1 LSNSL
6 SEVDLKFNFKLQ
18 KHIFMSWI
26 TKLFPFLLW
35 IKDLSNPRTI
45 KADFL
50 AGLTVGF
57 VIVPQS
63 MAYAQLAGLGP
74 QYGLYAA
81 FLPVLVGA
89 VMGSSRQLST
99 GPVAVVSL
107 LTAAALGEI
116 VTDPSSYA
124 VYAALLALIVG
135 LFQFSLGILR
145 LGFVINFLSHPVVTG
160 FTSAAAIIIGASQLP
175 KVFGIRVISSND
187 TDWESACQPLS
198 LADRVANSEVGGLH
212 TICNADQSYE
222 TIARLFEAALFYTH
236 LPTLAMAL
244 MGLIGIVILQRYF
257 PKLPAILTVAVLSTA
272 TSFLIDYQGMGGAIV
287 NSINIDGLFSF
298 KIPRFD
304 FNAMGTLFV
313 YAITISLIG
322 FMEAISVAKSMAAS
336 TKQRLDINQEL
347 IGQGLSNVT
356 SSFFQGY
363 PVSGSF
369 SRSAVNLTAGAVTG
383 FSSVVTAVIVG
394 VTILWL
400 TPLLYHLPLA
410 TLAAI
415 ILMSVASLIHFAPLK
430 HAWKVEK
437 HDGLVGLLT
446 FVMTLVFA
454 PHLENGIAFGVIMSL
469 GLFLYRTMEPKF
481 TELSVQHGSIIAS
494 SFISDSDEVSQ
505 SVKLA
510 QWSGSLYFAN
520 AAYFETKLLEL
531 IAKNNENLRY
541 IIVDVAAIVQIDASG
556 EQVLSSLVE
565 TCSNSGVEILF
576 ARTERL
582 EAELF
587 RSGFKKRFGNNR
599 FFDLRADALKHVWQE
614 LEDSKKEEE
623 QTQAEG
629 LNNAIASN

>member
-1 LSNSL
+1 
-6 SEVDLKFNFKLQ
+6 
-18 KHIFMSWI
+18 MSWI

-623 QTQAEG
+623 QTQAEE
-629 LNNAIASN
+629 LNDAIASN

>member
-1 LSNSL
+1 
-6 SEVDLKFNFKLQ
+6 
-18 KHIFMSWI
+18 MSWI

-35 IKDLSNPRTI
+35 IKDLSNPKTL
-45 KADFL
+45 KADIL

-81 FLPVLVGA
+81 FLPVLVAA

-135 LFQFSLGILR
+135 LFQFLLGVLR
-145 LGFVINFLSHPVVTG
+145 LGFVVNFLSHPVVTG

-187 TDWESACQPLS
+187 SDWVSACQTLS
-198 LADRVANSEVGGLH
+198 IPERIESGDVGGLH

-222 TIARLFEAALFYTH
+222 TIARLLEAAFYFTH

-244 MGLIGIVILQRYF
+244 MGMVGILILQRFF
-257 PKLPAILTVAVLSTA
+257 PRMPAILTVAVLSTA
-272 TSFLIDYQGMGGAIV
+272 ASFLIDYQGMGGTIV
-287 NSINIDGLFSF
+287 NSININGLFSF

-304 FNAMGTLFV
+304 FNVMGTLFV

-336 TKQRLDINQEL
+336 TKQRLDVNQEL

-356 SSFFQGY
+356 ASFFQGY

-383 FSSVVTAVIVG
+383 FSSVVTAAIVG
-394 VTILWL
+394 ITILWL

-454 PHLENGIAFGVIMSL
+454 PNLENGIAFGVIMSL
-469 GLFLYRTMEPKF
+469 GLFLYRTMEPNF
-481 TELSVQHGSIIAS
+481 SELSVEHGSIIAS
-494 SFISDSDEVSQ
+494 RFADDSNEASNI
-505 SVKLA
+505 VKVA
-510 QWSGSLYFAN
+510 KWSGSLYFAN

-531 IAKNNENLRY
+531 IAKNKTC
-541 IIVDVAAIVQIDASG
+541 IW
-556 EQVLSSLVE
+556 LSSARAI
-565 TCSNSGVEILF
+565 CLF
-576 ARTERL
+576 
-582 EAELF
+582 
-587 RSGFKKRFGNNR
+587 
-599 FFDLRADALKHVWQE
+599 
-614 LEDSKKEEE
+614 
-623 QTQAEG
+623 
-629 LNNAIASN
+629 

>member
-1 LSNSL
+1 
-6 SEVDLKFNFKLQ
+6 
-18 KHIFMSWI
+18 MSWI

-35 IKDLSNPRTI
+35 IKDLSNPKTL
-45 KADFL
+45 KADIL

-81 FLPVLVGA
+81 FLPVLVAA

-135 LFQFSLGILR
+135 LFQFLLGVLR
-145 LGFVINFLSHPVVTG
+145 LGFVVNFLSHPVVTG

-187 TDWESACQPLS
+187 SDWVSACQTLS
-198 LADRVANSEVGGLH
+198 IPERIESGDVGGLH

-222 TIARLFEAALFYTH
+222 TIARLLEAAFYFTH
-236 LPTLAMAL
+236 LPTLGMAL
-244 MGLIGIVILQRYF
+244 MGVVGILILQRFF
-257 PKLPAILTVAVLSTA
+257 PRMPAILTVAVLSTA
-272 TSFLIDYQGMGGAIV
+272 ASFLIDYQGMGGTIV
-287 NSINIDGLFSF
+287 NSININGLFSF

-304 FNAMGTLFV
+304 FNVMGTLFV

-336 TKQRLDINQEL
+336 TKQRLDVNQEL

-383 FSSVVTAVIVG
+383 FSSVVTAAIVG
-394 VTILWL
+394 ITILWL

-454 PHLENGIAFGVIMSL
+454 PNLENGIAFGVIMSL
-469 GLFLYRTMEPKF
+469 GLFLYRTMEPNF
-481 TELSVQHGSIIAS
+481 SELSVEHGSIIAS
-494 SFISDSDEVSQ
+494 RFADDSNEASNV
-505 SVKLA
+505 VKVA
-510 QWSGSLYFAN
+510 KWSGSLYFAN

-531 IAKNNENLRY
+531 IAKNNEELKY
-541 IIVDVAAIVQIDASG
+541 IIVDVASIVQVDASG
-556 EQVLSSLVE
+556 EQVLSGLVE

-587 RSGFKKRFGNNR
+587 RSGFKKRFGDNR
-599 FFDLRADALKHVWQE
+599 FFDLRADALKYVWQE
-614 LEDSKKEEE
+614 LENSKNEDN
-623 QTQAEG
+623 QPQVEG
-629 LNNAIASN
+629 LNDAVVSS

>member
-1 LSNSL
+1 
-6 SEVDLKFNFKLQ
+6 
-18 KHIFMSWI
+18 MSWI

-35 IKDLSNPRTI
+35 IKDLSNPKTL
-45 KADFL
+45 KADIL

-81 FLPVLVGA
+81 FLPVLVAA

-135 LFQFSLGILR
+135 LFQFLLGVLR
-145 LGFVINFLSHPVVTG
+145 LGFVVNFLSHPVVTG

-187 TDWESACQPLS
+187 SDWVSACQTLS
-198 LADRVANSEVGGLH
+198 IPERIESGDVGGLH

-222 TIARLFEAALFYTH
+222 TIARLLEAAFYFTH

-244 MGLIGIVILQRYF
+244 MGMVGILILQRFF
-257 PKLPAILTVAVLSTA
+257 PRMPAILTVAVLSTA
-272 TSFLIDYQGMGGAIV
+272 ASFLIDYQGMGGTIV
-287 NSINIDGLFSF
+287 NSININGLFSF

-304 FNAMGTLFV
+304 FNVMGTLFV

-336 TKQRLDINQEL
+336 TKQRLDVNQEL

-383 FSSVVTAVIVG
+383 FSSVVTAAIVG
-394 VTILWL
+394 ITILYL

-454 PHLENGIAFGVIMSL
+454 PNLENGIAFGVIMSL
-469 GLFLYRTMEPKF
+469 GLFLYRTMEPNF
-481 TELSVQHGSIIAS
+481 SELSVEHGSIIAS
-494 SFISDSDEVSQ
+494 RFADDSNEASNV
-505 SVKLA
+505 VKVA
-510 QWSGSLYFAN
+510 KWSGSLYFAN

-531 IAKNNENLRY
+531 IAKNNEELKY
-541 IIVDVAAIVQIDASG
+541 IIVDVASIVQVDASG
-556 EQVLSSLVE
+556 EQVLSGLVE

-587 RSGFKKRFGNNR
+587 RSGFKKRFGDNR
-599 FFDLRADALKHVWQE
+599 FFDLRADALKYVWQE
-614 LEDSKKEEE
+614 LENSKNEDN
-623 QTQAEG
+623 QPQVEG
-629 LNNAIASN
+629 LNDAVVSS

>member
-1 LSNSL
+1 
-6 SEVDLKFNFKLQ
+6 
-18 KHIFMSWI
+18 MSWI

-35 IKDLSNPRTI
+35 IKDLSNPKTL
-45 KADFL
+45 KADIL

-81 FLPVLVGA
+81 FLPVLVAA

-135 LFQFSLGILR
+135 IFQFLLGILR
-145 LGFVINFLSHPVVTG
+145 LGFVVNFLSHPVVTG

-187 TDWESACQPLS
+187 SDWVSACQTLS
-198 LADRVANSEVGGLH
+198 IPERIESGDVGGLH

-222 TIARLFEAALFYTH
+222 TIARLLEAAFYFTH

-244 MGLIGIVILQRYF
+244 MGMVGILILQRFF
-257 PKLPAILTVAVLSTA
+257 PRMPAILTVAVLSTA
-272 TSFLIDYQGMGGAIV
+272 ASFLIDYQGMGGTIV
-287 NSINIDGLFSF
+287 NSININGLFSF

-304 FNAMGTLFV
+304 FNVMGTLFV

-336 TKQRLDINQEL
+336 TKQRLDVNQEL

-383 FSSVVTAVIVG
+383 FSSVVTAAIVG
-394 VTILWL
+394 ITILWL

-454 PHLENGIAFGVIMSL
+454 PNLENGIAFGVIMSL
-469 GLFLYRTMEPKF
+469 GLFLYRTMEPNF
-481 TELSVQHGSIIAS
+481 SELSVEHGSIIAS
-494 SFISDSDEVSQ
+494 RFADDSNEASNV
-505 SVKLA
+505 VKVA
-510 QWSGSLYFAN
+510 KWSGSLYFAN

-531 IAKNNENLRY
+531 IAKNNEELKY
-541 IIVDVAAIVQIDASG
+541 IIVDVASIVQVDASG
-556 EQVLSSLVE
+556 EQVLSGLVE

-587 RSGFKKRFGNNR
+587 RSGFKKRFGDNR
-599 FFDLRADALKHVWQE
+599 FFDLRADALKYVWQE
-614 LEDSKKEEE
+614 LENSKNEDN
-623 QTQAEG
+623 QPQVEG
-629 LNNAIASN
+629 LNDAVVSS

>member
-1 LSNSL
+1 
-6 SEVDLKFNFKLQ
+6 
-18 KHIFMSWI
+18 MSWI

-35 IKDLSNPRTI
+35 IKDLSNPKTL
-45 KADFL
+45 KADIL

-63 MAYAQLAGLGP
+63 MAYAQLAGLSP

-81 FLPVLVGA
+81 FLPVLVAA

-135 LFQFSLGILR
+135 LFQFLLGVLR
-145 LGFVINFLSHPVVTG
+145 LGFVVNFLSHPVVTG

-187 TDWESACQPLS
+187 SDWVSACQTLS
-198 LADRVANSEVGGLH
+198 IPERIESGDVGGLH

-222 TIARLFEAALFYTH
+222 TIARLLEAAFYFTH

-244 MGLIGIVILQRYF
+244 MGMVGILILQRFF
-257 PKLPAILTVAVLSTA
+257 PRMPAILTVAVLSTA
-272 TSFLIDYQGMGGAIV
+272 ASFLIDYQGMGGAIV
-287 NSINIDGLFSF
+287 NSININGLFSF

-304 FNAMGTLFV
+304 FNVMGTLFV

-336 TKQRLDINQEL
+336 TKQRLDVNQEL

-383 FSSVVTAVIVG
+383 FSSVVTAAIVG
-394 VTILWL
+394 ITILWL

-454 PHLENGIAFGVIMSL
+454 PNLENGIAFGVIMSL
-469 GLFLYRTMEPKF
+469 GLFLYRTMEPNF
-481 TELSVQHGSIIAS
+481 SELSVEHGSIIAS
-494 SFISDSDEVSQ
+494 RFADDSNEASNV
-505 SVKLA
+505 VKVA
-510 QWSGSLYFAN
+510 KWSGSLYFAN

-531 IAKNNENLRY
+531 IAKNNEELKY
-541 IIVDVAAIVQIDASG
+541 IIVDVASIVQVDASG
-556 EQVLSSLVE
+556 EQVLSGLVE

-587 RSGFKKRFGNNR
+587 RSGFKKRFGDNR
-599 FFDLRADALKHVWQE
+599 FFDLRADALKYVWQE
-614 LEDSKKEEE
+614 LENSKNEDN
-623 QTQAEG
+623 QPQVEG
-629 LNNAIASN
+629 LNDAVVSS

>member
-1 LSNSL
+1 
-6 SEVDLKFNFKLQ
+6 
-18 KHIFMSWI
+18 MSWI

-35 IKDLSNPRTI
+35 IKDLSNPKTL
-45 KADFL
+45 KADIL

-81 FLPVLVGA
+81 FLPVLVAA

-135 LFQFSLGILR
+135 LFQFLLGVLR
-145 LGFVINFLSHPVVTG
+145 LGFVVNFLSHPVVTG

-187 TDWESACQPLS
+187 SDWVSACQALS
-198 LADRVANSEVGGLH
+198 IPERVESVDVGGLH

-222 TIARLFEAALFYTH
+222 TIARLLEAAFYFTH
-236 LPTLAMAL
+236 LPTLGMAL
-244 MGLIGIVILQRYF
+244 MGVVGILILQRFF
-257 PKLPAILTVAVLSTA
+257 PRLPAILTVAVLSTA
-272 TSFLIDYQGMGGAIV
+272 ASFLIDYQGMGGAIV
-287 NSINIDGLFSF
+287 NSININGLFSF

-304 FNAMGTLFV
+304 FNVMGTLFV

-336 TKQRLDINQEL
+336 TKQRLDVNQEL

-356 SSFFQGY
+356 ASFFQGY

-383 FSSVVTAVIVG
+383 FSSVVTAAIVG
-394 VTILWL
+394 ITILWL

-469 GLFLYRTMEPKF
+469 GLFLYRTMEPNF
-481 TELSVQHGSIIAS
+481 SELSVEHGSIIAS
-494 SFISDSDEVSQ
+494 NTQ
-505 SVKLA
+505 MKLA
-510 QWSGSLYFAN
+510 MFIKASKEFSFNFAN
-520 AAYFETKLLEL
+520 EAYFETKLLEL
-531 IAKNNENLRY
+531 IAKNNEELKY
-541 IIVDVAAIVQIDASG
+541 IIVDVASIVQVDASG
-556 EQVLSSLVE
+556 EQVLSGLVE

-587 RSGFKKRFGNNR
+587 RSGFKKRFGDNR
-599 FFDLRADALKHVWQE
+599 FFDLRADALKYVWQE
-614 LEDSKKEEE
+614 LENSKNEDN
-623 QTQAEG
+623 QPQVEG
-629 LNNAIASN
+629 LNDAVVSS

>member
-1 LSNSL
+1 
-6 SEVDLKFNFKLQ
+6 
-18 KHIFMSWI
+18 MSWI

-35 IKDLSNPRTI
+35 IKDLSNPKTL
-45 KADFL
+45 KADIL

-81 FLPVLVGA
+81 FLPVLVAA

-135 LFQFSLGILR
+135 LFQFLLGVLR
-145 LGFVINFLSHPVVTG
+145 LGFVVNFLSHPVVTG

-187 TDWESACQPLS
+187 SDWVSACQTLS
-198 LADRVANSEVGGLH
+198 IPERIESGDVGGLH

-222 TIARLFEAALFYTH
+222 TIARLLEAAFYFTH

-244 MGLIGIVILQRYF
+244 MGMVGILILQRFF
-257 PKLPAILTVAVLSTA
+257 PRMPAILTVAVLSTA
-272 TSFLIDYQGMGGAIV
+272 ASFLIDYQGMGGTIV
-287 NSINIDGLFSF
+287 NSININGLFSF

-304 FNAMGTLFV
+304 FNVMGTLFV

-336 TKQRLDINQEL
+336 TKQRLDVNQEL

-383 FSSVVTAVIVG
+383 FSSVVTAAIVG
-394 VTILWL
+394 ITILWL

-454 PHLENGIAFGVIMSL
+454 PNLENGIAFGVIMSL
-469 GLFLYRTMEPKF
+469 GLFLYRTMEPNF
-481 TELSVQHGSIIAS
+481 SELSVEHGSIIAS
-494 SFISDSDEVSQ
+494 RFADDSNEASNV
-505 SVKLA
+505 VKVA
-510 QWSGSLYFAN
+510 KWSGSLYFAN

-531 IAKNNENLRY
+531 IAKNNEELKY
-541 IIVDVAAIVQIDASG
+541 IIVDVASIVQVDASG
-556 EQVLSSLVE
+556 EQVLSGLVE

-587 RSGFKKRFGNNR
+587 RSGFKKRFGDNR
-599 FFDLRADALKHVWQE
+599 FFDLRADALKYVWQE
-614 LEDSKKEEE
+614 LENSKNEDN
-623 QTQAEG
+623 QPQVEG
-629 LNNAIASN
+629 LNDAVVSS

>member
-1 LSNSL
+1 
-6 SEVDLKFNFKLQ
+6 
-18 KHIFMSWI
+18 MSWI

-298 KIPRFD
+298 KIPSFD

-383 FSSVVTAVIVG
+383 FSSVVTVVIVG